1 MSASPEK
8 ALHVELT
15 RSILDSAIRV
25 QDALGVG
32 LYEKPYKVC
41 LAHALRQKGHKVMT
55 EITLDLTFMGL
66 LISDAYRID
75 LLVDDLVVVETKTVE
90 RLNAL
95 HQAQVL
101 TYLRLSGKEVG
112 LLLNFW
118 ASPLKDGGIQRLIR
132 TPGTRATQSVP

>member
-1 MSASPEK
+1 MAATPEK

-25 QDALGVG
+25 QTALGVG

-41 LAHALRQKGHKVMT
+41 LAHSLRQKGHKVLT
-55 EITLDLTFMGL
+55 EVILDLTFEGL
-66 LISDAYRID
+66 LISDAYKID
-75 LLVDDLVVVETKTVE
+75 LLVDDLVVVEAKTVE

-118 ASPLKDGGIQRLIR
+118 SSPLKDGGIQRLIR
-132 TPGTRATQSVP
+132 TLGGRAGQSGP

>member
-1 MSASPEK
+1 MATESGKP
-8 ALHVELT
+8 LHGELT
-15 RSILDSAIRV
+15 HSILDSAIRV
-25 QDALGVG
+25 QKALGVG

-41 LAHALRQKGHKVMT
+41 LAHALRHKGHKVLT
-55 EITLDLTFMGL
+55 EVILDLTFEGL
-66 LISDAYRID
+66 LVSDAYKID
-75 LLVDDLVVVETKTVE
+75 LLVDDLVVVEVKTVE
-90 RLNAL
+90 RLNII

-132 TPGTRATQSVP
+132 TQGGRASQPDT

>member
-1 MSASPEK
+1 MVAPPDQT
-8 ALHVELT
+8 LHVELT

-41 LAHALRQKGHKVMT
+41 LAHSLRKKGHTVLT
-55 EITLDLTFMGL
+55 EVILDLAFEGL
-66 LISDAYRID
+66 LIGDAYKID
-75 LLVDDLVVVETKTVE
+75 LLVDDLVVVEAKTVE
-90 RLNAL
+90 RLSAL

-132 TPGTRATQSVP
+132 TPRARAGQSIP

>member
-132 TPGTRATQSVP
+132 TPGTRATQSVS

>member
-1 MSASPEK
+1 MATPPDK
-8 ALHVELT
+8 ALHGELT
-15 RSILDSAIRV
+15 RSILESAFRV

-32 LYEKPYKVC
+32 LHEKPYKVC
-41 LAHALRQKGHKVMT
+41 LAHSLRQKGHKDFPEV
-55 EITLDLTFMGL
+55 ILDLTFEGL
-66 LISDAYRID
+66 LISEACKVD
-75 LLVDDLVVVETKTVE
+75 LLVDDLVVVEAKTAE

-118 ASPLKDGGIQRLIR
+118 ASPLKEGGIQRFIR
-132 TPGTRATQSVP
+132 TPGARAGQSES

>member
-1 MSASPEK
+1 MGCLKPIAKLLPRKSLPISAFPGNETVFSAPMGKERTMASSPGK

-25 QDALGVG
+25 QNALGVG

-41 LAHALRQKGHKVMT
+41 LAHSLRQKGH
-55 EITLDLTFMGL
+55 
-66 LISDAYRID
+66 
-75 LLVDDLVVVETKTVE
+75 
-90 RLNAL
+90 
-95 HQAQVL
+95 QVP
-101 TYLRLSGKEVG
+101 TYLRLSCNEVG

-132 TPGTRATQSVP
+132 PQGGRAGNSVP

>member
-1 MSASPEK
+1 MTE
-8 ALHVELT
+8 V
-15 RSILDSAIRV
+15 ILDLSF
-25 QDALGVG
+25 
-32 LYEKPYKVC
+32 E
-41 LAHALRQKGHKVMT
+41 
-55 EITLDLTFMGL
+55 GL
-66 LISDAYRID
+66 LISDAYKID

-112 LLLNFW
+112 LLVNFW

-132 TPGTRATQSVP
+132 IPGGRAGQSVP

>member
-1 MSASPEK
+1 MAPTPGK

-25 QDALGVG
+25 QD
-32 LYEKPYKVC
+32 
-41 LAHALRQKGHKVMT
+41 
-55 EITLDLTFMGL
+55 
-66 LISDAYRID
+66 
-75 LLVDDLVVVETKTVE
+75 
-90 RLNAL
+90 AL

-132 TPGTRATQSVP
+132 TPGGSARRFAT